1 MLLRSIVLSLSAVM
15 LSACVTDGGPTDV
28 SGRSLKLEQLG
39 GFQPAESRFNT
50 FMFLEPSRKYITNS
64 TQRNNGQGWS
74 ETIIWDGSRSFI
86 EIEYITSAWFSRST
100 EDRMLDVDNFDII
113 ANRYSIA
120 TDAYIQLDQVSPR
133 TKGWI
138 ASTPECKVG
147 QFAKRFKKA
156 TPYDNDRGYSDAVVR
171 FGTCSDKFLVSA
183 ETLAQK
189 IGLMNDSEKE
199 MIIAAFSSVEPLKLP
214 KKPEPPKELTRLTGS
229 WQGVTEKLEGR
240 SSLKGAA
247 QYEFSFELATTGVS
261 CSGTTITDKSSKT
274 NGTWSLSCDDGMSAD
289 GIWTNR
295 ETQDFI
301 ASGADAEKRAILF
314 KLLP

>member
-1 MLLRSIVLSLSAVM
+1 MHLRSIALSLSAIV

-50 FMFLEPSRKYITNS
+50 FMFLEPSSQYMTNS

-74 ETIIWDGSRSFI
+74 ETVIWDGSRSFI

-100 EDRMLDVDNFDII
+100 EDRMLEADNFDVI
-113 ANRYSIA
+113 ANRYSIP
-120 TDAYIQLDQVSPR
+120 TNAYVQLDQVSPR

-138 ASTPECKVG
+138 ASTPECKAG

-156 TPYDNDRGYSDAVVR
+156 TPYDNDRGYSDAVVT
-171 FGTCSDKFLVSA
+171 FGTCSNKLVVSA

-189 IGLMNDSEKE
+189 IDLMNDSDKE
-199 MIIAAFSSVEPLKLP
+199 TIAAAFSNVKPLELP

-229 WQGVTEKLEGR
+229 WQGVTENLEGQA
-240 SSLKGAA
+240 SLKGAA
-247 QYEFSFELATTGVS
+247 QYEFSFELATTGTS
-261 CSGTTITDKSSKT
+261 CSGSAITEKSSRT
-274 NGTWSLSCDDGMSAD
+274 NGTWSLNCDDGMFAD